1 MNIDLLSVK
10 QGIERLIPIITG
22 SAGLIWDATQKK
34 FVAKASDQV
43 SSAILEQI
51 NNVFS
56 KLRNKSPDNAAKL
69 EEAVNSDDVIDAEV
83 IKNSIEEAANS
94 DDEIKQELEKFGKMI
109 QENPE
114 AKQVIENWK
123 GINVKGGVNTISNNT
138 LTFN

>member
-1 MNIDLLSVK
+1 MNIDLVSVK
-10 QGIERLIPIITG
+10 QGIEILSPVIAG

-56 KLRNKSPDNAAKL
+56 KLKTKSPDNAAKL

-83 IKNSIEEAANS
+83 IKNNIEEAANS
-94 DDEIKQELEKFGKMI
+94 DDEIKQELEKLSKMI

-114 AKQVIENWK
+114 LKQVIENWK
-123 GINVKGGVNTISNNT
+123 GINIKGGVNTIQNNT
-138 LTFN
+138 LNFD

>member
-109 QENPE
+109 QKNPE